1 MKVNAFDLF
10 LRQKRFDLIF
20 KYIYLK
26 NKDKNTQFFE
36 NLYAEHIRAFN
47 GFYEINPSD
56 GIPKNTCEDFIK
68 SFDEL
73 YDNMSK
79 RGFDKKHGIIP
90 IGDNGEISDGAHRLT
105 CAAVLGL
112 DVELEEDHR
121 NDLYD
126 YKFFQN
132 QGIDPDMAD
141 YAALEYVKL
150 NPNAYIVNLQ
160 SIIDT
165 KFDSQVEQILEKY
178 GFIYYKKNV
187 NITFNGLVNLKKL
200 SYGSFWDRESWIGT
214 AENSFAGAVYHA
226 NNSFGKNPMR
236 IYVFVCD
243 KLADVLAAKSEIRAL
258 FNIGN
263 FCVHINDTRE
273 EAIALAQTYFNKN
286 SLYMINK
293 RPYQYEDNH
302 FDNMVTELRDATHN
316 YGIDLNDVCGGGSTP
331 LDVFGLRKSDDL
343 DFLYCGNKDFNI
355 QTETLSNHDTEL
367 VYYPYSKQEII
378 FNPMNHLYYQGV
390 KIITLDILFAMK
402 QKRHE
407 IPKDVNDCKMIKAFK
422 RGKKYRK
429 SNFKIFR
436 KIRDGQKRTLVFFN
450 IIKIHYTK
458 RGCRHGL

>member
-26 NKDKNTQFFE
+26 NKDKKTQFFE

-47 GFYEINPSD
+47 GFYEENPSD
-56 GIPKNTCEDFIK
+56 NVPKNSREDFIK
-68 SFDEL
+68 SFDKL
-73 YDNMSK
+73 YENMSK
-79 RGFDKKHGIIP
+79 KGFDKKLGIIP

-105 CAAVLGL
+105 CAAFLGL
-112 DVELEEDHR
+112 DVELQEDHR

-132 QGIDPDMAD
+132 QNINPDAAD

-160 SIIDT
+160 SVT
-165 KFDSQVEQILEKY
+165 EPKFDADVESILEKY

-187 NITFNGLVNLKKL
+187 DITFNGLVNLKKL
-200 SYGSFWDRESWIGT
+200 SYGSFWERESWIGN
-214 AENSFAGAVYHA
+214 AENGFAGAVYHA
-226 NNSFGKNPMR
+226 NNSFGKNPLR
-236 IYVFVCD
+236 VYVFVCE
-243 KLADVLAAKSEIRAL
+243 KLADVLAAKAEIRAL

-273 EAIALAQTYFNKN
+273 EAIALAQAYFNKN

-293 RPYQYEDNH
+293 RPYQYEDQH
-302 FDNMVTELRDATHN
+302 FDDMVMELRNTTRSK
-316 YGIDLNDVCGGGSTP
+316 GIDIDDVCGGGSTP
-331 LDVFGLRKSDDL
+331 LDVFGLRKSDDF
-343 DFLYCGNKDFNI
+343 DFLYCGNKDFNL
-355 QTETLSNHDTEL
+355 QTDTLSNHDTEL
-367 VYYPYSKQEII
+367 AYYPCPKQEII
-378 FNPMNHLYYQGV
+378 LNPEYHFYYQGV
-390 KIITLDILFAMK
+390 KIITLDVLSAMK

-407 IPKDVNDCKMIKAFK
+407 VPKDVNDCKMIKAFQ

-429 SNFKIFR
+429 SDFKIFR
-436 KIRDGQKRTLVFFN
+436 KIRDGQKRTLVFFDL
-450 IIKIHYTK
+450 IKIRYTK
-458 RGCRHGL
+458 KG